1 MESITCGILEHVS
14 KFSGLIFFCARGNLQ
29 KLPCT
34 RMMFSE
40 INIYNGTSSE
50 SFCNGRVVSRSF
62 SDLSVWGSG
71 GHYIAKNNNFIRPG
85 KSYDNMV
92 TKFKHIRRLIFLSHY
107 VHYALKRNIPKSG
120 SPLHAKVPQF
130 IKNNK
135 KNNICNGS
143 CHSIGQMAQVNKG
156 GIEIYLKTMI
166 IITAYSHM
174 AYSDC
179 QWNMFDKKIWQ
190 IVMASK
196 YGQTY
201 QMHLTGTVM
210 VKLFSQ
216 YTVSNGTCIDNGI
229 SWGLNT

>member
-1 MESITCGILEHVS
+1 MDW
-14 KFSGLIFFCARGNLQ
+14 FFLCARGNLQ

-34 RMMFSE
+34 CMMFSE

-50 SFCNGRVVSRSF
+50 SFCSGRVVSRSF

-71 GHYIAKNNNFIRPG
+71 GHYIAKNNNFITPG

-92 TKFKHIRRLIFLSHY
+92 TKFKHIRRLIFLSQY

-135 KNNICNGS
+135 KNYIYIYLNNDS

-156 GIEIYLKTMI
+156 GIGIYLETMI
-166 IITAYSHM
+166 TITAYSHM
-174 AYSDC
+174 SYSDC
-179 QWNMFDKKIWQ
+179 KWNMFEIFFGK
-190 IVMASK
+190 
-196 YGQTY
+196 
-201 QMHLTGTVM
+201 
-210 VKLFSQ
+210 
-216 YTVSNGTCIDNGI
+216 
-229 SWGLNT
+229 